1 MSDRRRR
8 SRAARRAKRR
18 RTRII
23 LFALEILIL
32 IGVLGALL
40 VVLKLDK
47 ADTGNKESV
56 INAHVNDEVAEQVE
70 AEDNSWK
77 MSGYKNIALFGVD
90 SRDGNL
96 DKGARTDT
104 IIVASLNNETGAITL
119 CSVFRDTY
127 LNVGNDTYN
136 KANQAYAKGGPEQAI
151 QMLNT
156 NLDMDITDYITVDFR
171 ALVDMIDDVGGVE
184 IDIMDEEIHFLNDYQ
199 IGTAEAIG
207 IPQSEIINV
216 ANSGMQTLNGLQATS
231 YCRIR
236 YTKGD
241 DFKRAERQRMVLTQ
255 VAEKA
260 KNSDV
265 STLNDIIDDILPKV
279 RTSFSKAELVEYA
292 SRAANYSIGESSG
305 FPFERVT
312 GNMGKAGS
320 SVVADDF
327 SANVIEFHR
336 FLFGD
341 SEYSPSQT
349 VLAISDKVAAD
360 KLKNGL

>member
-1 MSDRRRR
+1 MAGRASKRKGRKNRRV
-8 SRAARRAKRR
+8 
-18 RTRII
+18 I
-23 LFALEILIL
+23 LFVLEIL
-32 IGVLGALL
+32 VLVVVIGALL

-56 INAHVNDEVAEQVE
+56 INAAVNEEVAEQVE
-70 AEDNSWK
+70 SEDNSWK

-104 IIVASLNNETGAITL
+104 IIVASLDNETGDIKL

-127 LNVGNDTYN
+127 LNIGNDIYN
-136 KANQAYAKGGPEQAI
+136 KANSAYHQGGPEQAI
-151 QMLNT
+151 QMLNS

-171 ALVDMIDDVGGVE
+171 ALVDTIDDLGGVE
-184 IDIMDEEIHFLNDYQ
+184 IDIMQEEIHFLNDYQ

-207 IPQSEIINV
+207 IPESQIVNV
-216 ANSGMQTLNGLQATS
+216 TSPGLQTLNGLQATS

-241 DFKRAERQRMVLTQ
+241 DFKRAERQRTVLTQ
-255 VAEKA
+255 IADKA
-260 KNSDV
+260 KASDV

-279 RTSFSKAELVEYA
+279 KTSFTKSELVEYA
-292 SRAANYSIGESSG
+292 ARAAGMRIAEQSG

-327 SANVIEFHR
+327 ANNVVEFHA

-349 VLAISDKVAAD
+349 VLDISSKVHAD
-360 KLKNGL
+360 RTKNGL

>member
-1 MSDRRRR
+1 MSGRSSKRRERQRRRV
-8 SRAARRAKRR
+8 
-18 RTRII
+18 I
-23 LFALEILIL
+23 LFVIEILVL
-32 IGVLGALL
+32 VAVLGALL

-56 INAHVNDEVAEQVE
+56 INAAVNEEVAEQVE
-70 AEDNSWK
+70 SEDNSWK

-104 IIVASLNNETGAITL
+104 IIVASLDNATGDIKL

-127 LNVGNDTYN
+127 LNIGIDIYN
-136 KANQAYAKGGPEQAI
+136 KANSAYHQGGPEQAI
-151 QMLNT
+151 QMLNS

-171 ALVDMIDDVGGVE
+171 ALVDTIDDLGGVE
-184 IDIMDEEIHFLNDYQ
+184 IDIMEEEIHFLNDYQ

-207 IPQSEIINV
+207 IPSSQIVNV
-216 ANSGMQTLNGLQATS
+216 TSPGLQTLNGLQATS

-241 DFKRAERQRMVLTQ
+241 DFKRAERQRTVLTQ
-255 VAEKA
+255 IADKA
-260 KNSDV
+260 KASDP
-265 STLNDIIDDILPKV
+265 STLNDIIDDILPKIK
-279 RTSFSKAELVEYA
+279 TSFTKSELVEYA
-292 SRAANYSIGESSG
+292 ARAAGMRIAEQSG

-327 SANVIEFHR
+327 ANNVVEFHA

-341 SEYSPSQT
+341 SEYTPSQT
-349 VLAISDKVAAD
+349 VLDISQKVQAD
-360 KLKNGL
+360 RTKNGL